1 MSPLTPS
8 GPPLP
13 PSHCALRHPSSKRRW
28 GANLSMFAPVPV
40 TYSAVPVR
48 HEPNA
53 HQIESNTPSAAPATN
68 SGLPRR
74 LEANAERIGFDNPSL
89 APMAFVRFCRRYP
102 QDCKVHRMAF
112 RRKPVEL
119 TNARRAELVEVN
131 REVNRAIRPQE
142 NLNGVMAEE
151 WLVSPRAG
159 DCNDYAVTK
168 RHKLLARG
176 WPSRSLLLAEVVV
189 PSGDHRLVPV
199 VRSREYDLVLDNL
212 NSKVR
217 PVSQVRYEWV
227 RAQQTK
233 NPRFWCT
240 ISVARAARVAMNAR

>member
-1 MSPLTPS
+1 M
-8 GPPLP
+8 
-13 PSHCALRHPSSKRRW
+13 A
-28 GANLSMFAPVPV
+28 F
-40 TYSAVPVR
+40 
-48 HEPNA
+48 
-53 HQIESNTPSAAPATN
+53 
-68 SGLPRR
+68 
-74 LEANAERIGFDNPSL
+74 IGF
-89 APMAFVRFCRRYP
+89 CKRYP
-102 QDCKVHRMAF
+102 QDRKVNGMAF
-112 RRKPVEL
+112 RPKPVEL
-119 TNARRAELVEVN
+119 SRARKAELSIVN
-131 REVNRAIRPQE
+131 REVNRAIRPQK
-142 NLNGVMAEE
+142 NVNGVMAEE
-151 WLVSPRAG
+151 WLLSPRAG

-176 WPSRSLLLAEVVV
+176 WSSRSLLLAEVVV